1 MTPNAAPSAPATTT
15 GRTYPRYQLAGL
27 VLLRVLIGWHFLYE
41 GMAKLVNPYWTSA
54 DYLGSSHWLFQGA
67 FQAMA
72 ANPAMLAVVDALN
85 VWGLMFIGLGL
96 VLGAFTRTATAF
108 GVLLLALYYVANPP
122 FAGSAAAGPAE
133 GSYLI
138 VNKTLVELAAL
149 IALLVFPTGHLV
161 GLDRW
166 IGRWTARRAPAAGQA
181 ALGRRDL
188 LQMLAGFPVL
198 GVLFYAAFRKKARE
212 DLRREAILSE
222 LKVAETGPAIIP
234 QAVSRPPS
242 RRIRLGV
249 IGYGGEG
256 ESLVQHAGFAHPD
269 FIADM
274 TKAHAEDPRNTR
286 LGAFLDQEDL
296 NVDIVAVCDA
306 FTVRAE
312 RAVAASRNDTR
323 PGGGTRPLAGA
334 KVYRRYTDLLAS
346 DEVDAVIIATPDHWH
361 SRMAI
366 AAAEAGK
373 HVYLEKCMTR
383 TADEAVALRDALL
396 RRPNVVFQLGHQ
408 NRQAEAHLKA
418 REVIR
423 AGILGPITLV
433 EVTTNRNDPWGAWV
447 WEIHKEGNPAT
458 IDWEHFQEPAA
469 HQVPF
474 SLERFFRWR
483 CWFDYGTGLSGD
495 LFSHEYD
502 GVNQILELG
511 IPAAASASGGIYY
524 FKDGRDVPDV
534 FQVVCEYPDRD
545 LTLVYSATLANGRN
559 RGMVFMGH
567 DASMQ
572 VGTGLTVTADPS
584 STRYKDKIER
594 KVIDP
599 SMPLFTYRPG
609 FKGIDAVTS
618 ATEEYFV
625 SRGLLW
631 TYRGGK
637 RVSAYHLHIKEWLD
651 AIRDGG
657 QTSCH
662 IERGFEEAIT
672 CHLATASFLEGRR
685 VRWDP
690 VTQRIV

>member
-1 MTPNAAPSAPATTT
+1 MTSTVGSGAA
-15 GRTYPRYQLAGL
+15 GRGYPRLQLTGL
-27 VLLRVLIGWHFLYE
+27 VALRLLVGWHFLYE
-41 GMAKLVNPYWTSA
+41 GVAKLLNPYWTSA
-54 DYLGSSHWLFQGA
+54 DYLGGATWLFRGVFHA
-67 FQAMA
+67 LA
-72 ANPAMLAVVDALN
+72 ANPTALAVVDFLN
-85 VWGLMFIGLGL
+85 VWGLILIGLGL
-96 VLGAFTRTATAF
+96 MLGAFTRTATAF
-108 GVLLLALYYVANPP
+108 GVALLALYYVANPP
-122 FAGSAAAGPAE
+122 FGGTPSGPAE

-138 VNKTLVELAAL
+138 VNKTLVELAAMV
-149 IALLVFPTGHLV
+149 ALLVFPTGHLV

-166 IGRWTARRAPAAGQA
+166 LGPWMARRGPAPGEA

-188 LQMLAGFPVL
+188 LQLLAGFPVL
-198 GVLFYAAFRKKARE
+198 GGLVYATFRKKAAD
-212 DLRREAILSE
+212 DLRRAAILSE
-222 LKVAETGPAIIP
+222 LEVAETGPAVIP
-234 QAVSRPPS
+234 AAVSRPAS

-249 IGYGGEG
+249 IGFGGEG
-256 ESLVQHAGFAHPD
+256 ESLVRHAGFAHPD

-274 TKAHAEDPRNTR
+274 TRARAENPRDTR
-286 LGAFLDQEDL
+286 LQSFLEQEDL

-312 RAVAASRNDTR
+312 RGVAASTNDTR
-323 PGGGTRPLAGA
+323 PGGGTRPLTAA
-334 KVYRRYTDLLAS
+334 KLYRRYTDLLAS

-383 TADEAVALRDALL
+383 TADEAVALRDVL
-396 RRPNVVFQLGHQ
+396 RSRPSVVFQLGHQ

-423 AGILGPITLV
+423 AGILGPVTLV
-433 EVTTNRNDPWGAWV
+433 EATTNRNDPWGAWV
-447 WEIHKEGNPAT
+447 WEIHKDGSPET
-458 IDWEHFQEPAA
+458 IDWEYFQEPAA
-469 HQVPF
+469 HRVPF

-495 LFSHEYD
+495 LLSHEYD
-502 GVNQILELG
+502 AVNQILDLG
-511 IPAAASASGGIYY
+511 IPAAATASGGIYH

-534 FQVVCEYPDRD
+534 FQAVLEYPDRD

-572 VGTGLTVTADPS
+572 VGTGLTVTADGS
-584 STRYKDKIER
+584 STRYKEKIER
-594 KVIDP
+594 KLIDP
-599 SMPLFTYRPG
+599 AMPMFTYRPG
-609 FKGIDAVTS
+609 FKGVDAVTS

-631 TYRGGK
+631 TYRGGR

-651 AIRDGG
+651 IIRDGG
-657 QTSCH
+657 DTSCN
-662 IERGFEEAIT
+662 IDRGFEEAIT
-672 CHLATASFLEGRR
+672 CHLATASFQQGRR
-685 VRWDP
+685 VRWDSGRS
-690 VTQRIV
+690 RIV